1 MSPHDVS
8 LSMLT
13 IDQLV
18 AKIEFLQQSIDSLR
32 DELDDVEAEIE
43 RRAAA

>member
-1 MSPHDVS
+1 MSPHDDS

-18 AKIEFLQQSIDSLR
+18 AKIEFLQQSIDRLR